1 MRTKRPNGRVQDMK
15 DVRAGADEIA
25 PEEVDAEDCKRYA
38 SVDLDE
44 VSDVSPPKVIVLP
57 DERG

>member
-1 MRTKRPNGRVQDMK
+1 MK